1 MKAARAAID
10 KYFRQLTRN
19 PAVKEIVLE
28 LKEDTRSGRNVYHI
42 TDQDGKDLTPILSQG
57 DLNALALAIFLGL
70 ASAGGLTAP
79 LGFVILDDP
88 SQSMGAEHKGNLA
101 AVLDQVCRTRQLLLA
116 TMDGEFY
123 ACLDKAL
130 TRAKTVYMFE
140 DWTPSKG
147 PCVRRQ

>member
-1 MKAARAAID
+1 LKAARAAID